1 MSGLYKAYRAAGS
14 NFLALKLGKIF
25 TRIES
30 VEDQALHNDML
41 KDVLEI
47 IEGEEQSFFKSLA
60 DWMLYQ
66 KVKKKKRFLYH
77 VACRALNVGM
87 KKG

>member
-1 MSGLYKAYRAAGS
+1 MSGLYKAYRSAGG
-14 NFLALKLGKIF
+14 NFLALKLGKLF
-25 TRIES
+25 TRIETP
-30 VEDQALHNDML
+30 EDQALHNDML

-66 KVKKKKRFLYH
+66 KVDKQKRFLFQ
-77 VACRALNVGM
+77 VASRALTFGM

>member
-1 MSGLYKAYRAAGS
+1 MSGIYKAYRSAGAD
-14 NFLALKLGKIF
+14 FLALRLGRLF
-25 TRIES
+25 TRVEN
-30 VEDQALHNDML
+30 VEDQALHNDMV

-60 DWMLYQ
+60 DSMLYQ
-66 KVKKKKRFLYH
+66 KVDKKKRFLYH
-77 VACRALNVGM
+77 VACRALTFGM

>member
-1 MSGLYKAYRAAGS
+1 MSGIYKAYRAAGAD
-14 NFLALKLGKIF
+14 FLALKLCKVF
-25 TRIES
+25 TRIEN

-47 IEGEEQSFFKSLA
+47 IEGEELSFFKSLA
-60 DWMLYQ
+60 EWMLYQ
-66 KVKKKKRFLYH
+66 KVNKKKRFLYH
-77 VACRALNVGM
+77 VACRALVYGM